1 MNVFCNELKI
11 LLQVILLIV
20 RSVAIPIDNGVD
32 GDPEIECGASSIAVN
47 LNTRNIFEGHVYV
60 KPKFLTKVDRA
71 YRVSCFY
78 MEADKDVTSLIAV
91 SDITTES
98 VTGIVQMPICKYEI
112 LEGGPYGIP
121 VQYST
126 IGQQVYHK
134 WTCTSETVN
143 TFCMV
148 VHSCSVDDGNG
159 DRVDILDSNGCA
171 LDRYVLN
178 DLEYPEDLLA
188 GQEAHVYKY
197 ADRDSL
203 YYQCQISLQVK
214 ENGECVRPICADFFN
229 SPPFKVFHKNRQ
241 GTCL

>member
-1 MNVFCNELKI
+1 
-11 LLQVILLIV
+11 
-20 RSVAIPIDNGVD
+20 
-32 GDPEIECGASSIAVN
+32 
-47 LNTRNIFEGHVYV
+47 
-60 KPKFLTKVDRA
+60 
-71 YRVSCFY
+71 

-98 VTGIVQMPICKYEI
+98 VTGIVQMPICKYE
-112 LEGGPYGIP
+112 
-121 VQYST
+121 
-126 IGQQVYHK
+126 
-134 WTCTSETVN
+134 
-143 TFCMV
+143 
-148 VHSCSVDDGNG
+148 
-159 DRVDILDSNGCA
+159 VDILDSNGCA

-241 GTCL
+241 AYDRVLARLRDPEINRNTTTSFSQHASNYSQADVQEQINTN